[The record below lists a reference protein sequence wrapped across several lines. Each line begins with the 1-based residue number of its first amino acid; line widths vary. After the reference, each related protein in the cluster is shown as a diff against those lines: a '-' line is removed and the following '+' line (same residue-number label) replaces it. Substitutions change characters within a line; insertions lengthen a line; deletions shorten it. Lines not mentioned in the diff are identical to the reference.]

1 MTPRILIVTS
11 PHTSEFP
18 NPITFAEGAP
28 LTVGEAYQGDKG
40 WDNWF
45 FCSTHGQEDGW
56 VPGQVIERLDDLRAR
71 AREAYTARELD
82 VHLGERL
89 SASRSLNGWCWC
101 TREDGV
107 ESGWVPLANLTEYA
121 PSCVVQEEVSGC
133 GIAASANILGKT
145 YAEMKKIANAMGIH
159 AEDESLW
166 SDTQYVRRLLA
177 SGGARTAT
185 GETPFISWEAL
196 PDLALLAIKHHQEN
210 GRNFWHWVVFE
221 RSAGQMHVLD
231 SASYLPSN
239 IRSDFGAMQ
248 PKWFIAVNR
257 PGV

>member
-1 MTPRILIVTS
+1 MTPRIFIVTT

-18 NPITFAEGAP
+18 NPITLAEGTL
-28 LTVGEAYQGDKG
+28 LTVGEAYRGDEG

-45 FCSTHGQEDGW
+45 FCCTPGQEPGW
-56 VPGQVIERLDDLRAR
+56 VPEQIIERLDDQHAR

-82 VHLGERL
+82 VQVGERL
-89 SASRSLNGWCWC
+89 IASRSLNGWLWC
-101 TREDGV
+101 TREAIA
-107 ESGWVPLANLTEYA
+107 ESGWVPLANLAEYA

-145 YAEMKKIANAMGIH
+145 YAEMKAIANSMGIY

-177 SGGARTAT
+177 SGSAGAAT

-196 PDLALLAIKHHQEN
+196 PNLALLAIKHHQEN
-210 GRNFWHWVVFE
+210 GRDFWHWVVFE
-221 RSAGQMHVLD
+221 RLAGQMHVLD
-231 SASYLPSN
+231 SASYLPRN
-239 IRSDFGAMQ
+239 VRSDFTAMQ
-248 PKWFIAVNR
+248 PKWFITVNR
-257 PGV
+257 ANA